1 VKISA
6 AGEPDMPPLEPPEE
20 RLVTLELL
28 VTHLERDLATLNSVL
43 LDQQKEI
50 ESLKRLVN
58 RLDDR
63 VTRLAD
69 DEEQRDPGEER
80 PPHY

>member
-1 VKISA
+1 MA
-6 AGEPDMPPLEPPEE
+6 TPQTPED
-20 RLVTLELL
+20 RLVALELL
-28 VTHLERDLATLNSVL
+28 VTHLERDLGTLNAVL
-43 LDQQKEI
+43 LEQRQEI
-50 ESLKRLVN
+50 ESLQRMLN

-69 DEEQRDPGEER
+69 EEARDPGEER

>member
-1 VKISA
+1 MS
-6 AGEPDMPPLEPPEE
+6 PLKPPEE

-43 LDQQKEI
+43 LDQQQEI

-69 DEEQRDPGEER
+69 DEEPRDPGDER

>member
-1 VKISA
+1 
-6 AGEPDMPPLEPPEE
+6 MPTLPED
-20 RLVTLELL
+20 RLVSLELL
-28 VTHLERDLATLNSVL
+28 VTHLERDLGTMNSVVL
-43 LDQQKEI
+43 EQQKEI
-50 ESLKRLVN
+50 ASLKRLIS

-69 DEEQRDPGEER
+69 DEEPRDPGEEK